1 MSGLAKILAHHH
13 DPGVYRWHAAFP
25 ADEVAHA
32 VEHAGW
38 RFGYVDGWHHQTRHE
53 FLAAVGEALDVP
65 RALRAEPRRAQRLPA
80 RPARPHGAAVGRL
93 VHARPRGRDRLQ
105 RRPARSSA
113 DHTASLTT
121 LLRGD
126 GPDVDVPVARL
137 TARPTC
143 RRSRRL
149 AGDACASTPKSAAVE
164 ATESAG

>member
-53 FLAAVGEALDVP
+53 FLAAVGEALEFPEHYGQNHDALNDSLRDLPGRTVLLWDGWCTLAREDETAFNAV
-65 RALRAEPRRAQRLPA
+65 RAIL
-80 RPARPHGAAVGRL
+80 
-93 VHARPRGRDRLQ
+93 
-105 RRPARSSA
+105 A

-126 GPDVDVPVARL
+126 GPDVDVPSL
-137 TARPTC
+137 
-143 RRSRRL
+143 
-149 AGDACASTPKSAAVE
+149 D
-164 ATESAG
+164 